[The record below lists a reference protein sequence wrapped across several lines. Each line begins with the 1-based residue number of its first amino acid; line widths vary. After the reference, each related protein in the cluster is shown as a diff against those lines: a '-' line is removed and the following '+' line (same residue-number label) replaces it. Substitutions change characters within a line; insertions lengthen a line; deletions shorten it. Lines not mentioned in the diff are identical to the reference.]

1 MTMRNANTLRLPD
14 SIKTTKARVVILIVG
29 LFTVC
34 WIVIGLI
41 SLRFELTAD
50 WSALLYTQLIIL
62 GVVFTFLANAHVMKS
77 GGFNRGRPG
86 TVWQVTSYSP
96 VLWAGIGIVGLLMV
110 IWPVWVSFANAEP
123 KVLLKVM
130 FSLFTIG
137 LGGTFA
143 GFVSLASAKGPH
155 QRYQR
160 YISWLTYA
168 LIVLTAVEVLDTVWI
183 QAGTLSGEEIGEKF
197 GYIGSA
203 VIPTGVIYGIVGYI
217 MARGVKTER
226 SRTVALIWYF
236 LAGVAGFTLATW
248 ALWDTLGASA
258 LRLVL
263 GATVLLVICS
273 IGLSLLNYYNSR
285 KPEQALGAPPGPSPN
300 EEPLT
305 LYRKRPSPAVAASPS
320 PNEEPLTR
328 EPNLDDP
335 YSPENPYSPHHHESG
350 ESGQVGTQE
359 RTATSE
365 AVNCPRCNAL
375 VSPTANFCRSCG
387 TRIAEKE

>member
-1 MTMRNANTLRLPD
+1 MTMRNTNTLRLPD
-14 SIKTTKARVVILIVG
+14 SIKSIKARVVISIVG
-29 LFTVC
+29 LFTAC

-62 GVVFTFLANAHVMKS
+62 GAVFTFLANMHVMKS

-86 TVWQVTSYSP
+86 QLWQVISFSP

-110 IWPVWVSFANAEP
+110 IWPVWVSFADAEP

-130 FSLFTIG
+130 FSLITIG
-137 LGGTFA
+137 IGGTYA
-143 GFVSLASAKGPH
+143 GFVTLANGKGPH

-160 YISWLTYA
+160 YISWLTYV
-168 LIVLTAVEVLDTVWI
+168 LIVLAAVEVLDALWI

-203 VIPTGVIYGIVGYI
+203 VIPTVIVYGIVGFV
-217 MARGVKTER
+217 MAQGVTTER
-226 SRTVALIWYF
+226 SRTIALIWYF
-236 LAGVAGFTLATW
+236 LAGVVGFTLATW

-258 LRLVL
+258 FRLVL

-273 IGLSLLNYYNSR
+273 VGLSLLHYYNSR
-285 KPEQALGAPPGPSPN
+285 KPEQALGVPASHAPN
-300 EEPLT
+300 EEP
-305 LYRKRPSPAVAASPS
+305 P
-320 PNEEPLTR
+320 TR

-335 YSPENPYSPHHHESG
+335 YSPENPYSPHHRQSG
-350 ESGQVGTQE
+350 ESGQTGTQE
-359 RTATSE
+359 QTATSE
-365 AVNCPRCNAL
+365 VVNCPRCNAS
-375 VSPTANFCRSCG
+375 VSPMANFCRSCG
-387 TRIAEKE
+387 ARIAEKE

>member
-1 MTMRNANTLRLPD
+1 MTMRNANTLRLPE
-14 SIKTTKARVVILIVG
+14 SIKSTKARVVILIVG

-130 FSLFTIG
+130 FSLITIG

-168 LIVLTAVEVLDTVWI
+168 LIVLTAVEVLDTLWI

-226 SRTVALIWYF
+226 SRAIALIWYF
-236 LAGVAGFTLATW
+236 VAGVAGFTLATW
-248 ALWDTLGASA
+248 TLWDTLGASA

-273 IGLSLLNYYNSR
+273 IGLSLLHYYNSR
-285 KPEQALGAPPGPSPN
+285 KPEQALGAPAG
-300 EEPLT
+300 
-305 LYRKRPSPAVAASPS
+305 PS

>member
-1 MTMRNANTLRLPD
+1 MKNANTLRLPD
-14 SIKTTKARVVILIVG
+14 SIKSIKARVVIFIVG

-62 GVVFTFLANAHVMKS
+62 GAVFTFLANMHVMKS
-77 GGFNRGRPG
+77 GGFNRGKPG
-86 TVWQVTSYSP
+86 QLWQVISFSP
-96 VLWAGIGIVGLLMV
+96 VLWAGMAIVGLLMV
-110 IWPVWVSFANAEP
+110 IWPVWVSFADAEP

-130 FSLFTIG
+130 FSLITIG
-137 LGGTFA
+137 IGGTYA
-143 GFVSLASAKGPH
+143 GFVSLANGIGPH

-160 YISWLTYA
+160 YVSWLTYA
-168 LIVLTAVEVLDTVWI
+168 LIILAAVEVLDALWI

-203 VIPTGVIYGIVGYI
+203 VIPTVIVYGIVGFV
-217 MARGVKTER
+217 MAQGVTTER

-258 LRLVL
+258 FRLVL

-273 IGLSLLNYYNSR
+273 VGLSLLHYYNSR
-285 KPEQALGAPPGPSPN
+285 KPEQALGVPAGPSPN
-300 EEPLT
+300 EEP
-305 LYRKRPSPAVAASPS
+305 P
-320 PNEEPLTR
+320 TR

-335 YSPENPYSPHHHESG
+335 YSPENPYSPHHQQSG
-350 ESGQVGTQE
+350 ESGQTGTQE
-359 RTATSE
+359 RTATAE
-365 AVNCPRCNAL
+365 AVNCPRCNAS

-387 TRIAEKE
+387 ARIAEKE